1 MHLGHSEGKPN
12 FIAEIKE
19 FLEAPWDYLR
29 DVPYENSAYFFLVN
43 PQFLFFGKP
52 SYLLGDEQK
61 RAKALVNAWIQEI
74 ENDFE
79 FILIL
84 EHFDRSLVLFVL
96 KFCWDIRDVAYI
108 KKLFRKK
115 RSEFINI
122 LLYHLPKAS
131 NAGVDEF
138 CKSQAFLKIR
148 TTFHLLISKNVE
160 LRQHS
165 FALTFWNSRTKV

>member
-19 FLEAPWDYLR
+19 FLQSPWDYLR
-29 DVPYENSAYFFLVN
+29 DVSYDNSAYFFLVN

-61 RAKALVNAWIQEI
+61 RAKALVNQWIQEI

-84 EHFDRSLVLFVL
+84 EDFDRSLVLFVL

-108 KKLFRKK
+108 KKLFRKENEYKIMMVLLFLLQSLPFLNKPKVK
-115 RSEFINI
+115 RHEDRAKPII
-122 LLYHLPKAS
+122 
-131 NAGVDEF
+131 
-138 CKSQAFLKIR
+138 I
-148 TTFHLLISKNVE
+148 
-160 LRQHS
+160 
-165 FALTFWNSRTKV
+165 